1 MGLVSMFCGLVLL
14 IVIFQGSQRPK
25 ASDRQALLDGSS
37 ETNETNE
44 WSSDGRVKGE
54 PKLTEL
60 AAPSAEVI
68 EFPIMTSKQLFDRLA
83 ANGGPNVIVSEER
96 VQHIRSARNL
106 LKPRED
112 LVEPAVEVP
121 YEVADLGLPPDLM
134 VDEHVE
140 VWAHEEFSEVA

>member
-1 MGLVSMFCGLVLL
+1 MGLASVFCGLILL
-14 IVIFQGSQRPK
+14 IVIFQSGQRPK
-25 ASDRQALLDGSS
+25 ANDRQALLDGSS
-37 ETNETNE
+37 EKNETNE
-44 WSSDGRVKGE
+44 WATDGRVKGE
-54 PKLTEL
+54 PKLSEL
-60 AAPSAEVI
+60 ATPSAEVI

-96 VQHIRSARNL
+96 VLEIRRARDL

-112 LVEPAVEVP
+112 LVEQAVEVP

-134 VDEHVE
+134 IDEHVE